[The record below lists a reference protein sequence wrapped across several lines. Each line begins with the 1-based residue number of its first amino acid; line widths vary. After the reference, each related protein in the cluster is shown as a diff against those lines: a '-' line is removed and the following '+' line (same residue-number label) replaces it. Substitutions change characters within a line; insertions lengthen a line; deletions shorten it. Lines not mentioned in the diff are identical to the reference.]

1 MSALPAPLPSDWA
14 APLPPLRPATGRSTR
29 PGWNR
34 ERSPHS
40 RMIQSVLTLFP
51 GAEVVEHFPAPR
63 PSAPAE
69 D

>member
-14 APLPPLRPATGRSTR
+14 APVVPLRPVAGRSTR
-29 PGWNR
+29 PGVNR

-63 PSAPAE
+63 ALAPAE